1 MQLKETPQRVKLT
14 KLEVHNEMNSSESG
28 IYAGA
33 SSSSS
38 NEMMNQIETKSKKTT
53 NNSISDEMDDEFEFK
68 DNDFISSTLLMDC

>member
-38 NEMMNQIETKSKKTT
+38 NEMMNQIETKYKKTT